1 MRIDGIENLHLR
13 CTGCMACADVCP
25 QDCIAPV
32 IVKDGFRYAGMDTA
46 RCVNCGKCGAVCPLE
61 KQKKHPAQH
70 LYAAYAKRP
79 EIRNA
84 GSSGGVFE
92 LLADALLE
100 QGYTVC
106 GAAFDGLTLRHRLV
120 HTKDELKPLLKSK
133 YLQSDTTGIYKEVLA
148 VLRDGGRVF
157 FCGTPCQ
164 VTALCNVVPD
174 ALRDRLLTADIIC
187 HGVPSQQTF
196 DRYIRSIEE
205 KSGGRVSDFSFRVKD
220 NRYRHA
226 HGYAYTLT
234 KNGRSRRVNGFYTQ
248 SSFYNAFKQYLF
260 FREGCYICPFAT
272 PERAADL
279 TLGDFWGIEKY
290 DFDGDGDTDVG
301 VSMVI
306 THTDAGE
313 AAFAAIEAQ
322 TVCRAYPIAY
332 GIASN
337 HCLSESTDKPANRDR
352 VICALENQDYKT
364 VAKAYFGESPVFR
377 VYRHIPPFLR
387 KRLRKGNR
395 G

>member
-1 MRIDGIENLHLR
+1 M
-13 CTGCMACADVCP
+13 
-25 QDCIAPV
+25 
-32 IVKDGFRYAGMDTA
+32 
-46 RCVNCGKCGAVCPLE
+46 
-61 KQKKHPAQH
+61 
-70 LYAAYAKRP
+70 
-79 EIRNA
+79 
-84 GSSGGVFE
+84 
-92 LLADALLE
+92 
-100 QGYTVC
+100 
-106 GAAFDGLTLRHRLV
+106 
-120 HTKDELKPLLKSK
+120 
-133 YLQSDTTGIYKEVLA
+133 
-148 VLRDGGRVF
+148 
-157 FCGTPCQ
+157 
-164 VTALCNVVPD
+164 
-174 ALRDRLLTADIIC
+174 
-187 HGVPSQQTF
+187 
-196 DRYIRSIEE
+196 
-205 KSGGRVSDFSFRVKD
+205 
-220 NRYRHA
+220 
-226 HGYAYTLT
+226 
-234 KNGRSRRVNGFYTQ
+234 
-248 SSFYNAFKQYLF
+248 
-260 FREGCYICPFAT
+260 
-272 PERAADL
+272 